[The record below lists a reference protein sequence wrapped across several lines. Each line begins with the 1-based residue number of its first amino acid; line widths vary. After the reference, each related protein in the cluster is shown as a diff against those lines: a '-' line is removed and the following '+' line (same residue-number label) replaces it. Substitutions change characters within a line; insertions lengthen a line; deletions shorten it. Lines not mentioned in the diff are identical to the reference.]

1 MKSILRKIFFRDES
15 SACAF
20 IPSMRPSKLIWV
32 IALLFGLPCV
42 AHANAG
48 TPLIWGGFF
57 HLYIGNA
64 LIGILEGKLLK
75 RMFHGKCFH
84 AVVMMILANYFSAI
98 CGFFFRIFLQSRW
111 VDAWTLNNFRI
122 NALLLAIVLWL
133 LTIGLELPFVRWAM
147 EKSMRNWLKALKCSL
162 IIQSISY
169 ILLIGWYI
177 LCGSNSL
184 MTCKVVK
191 PEEITV
197 PDGICIYYVSSQDRK
212 VYKMRPGKDEPVL
225 VSDQILSGEEVK
237 LFAIQETPELEKAD
251 IVAVN
256 FHFFGSNTP
265 VPIFPKFADAD
276 KALIEPLNE
285 KGKYEFSRTHWYS
298 RPLGDAVNS
307 NHRFEAPPYYPDF
320 GMSLLTRRAAGDK
333 DQYYDNG
340 KPDKYGFNRSEWKN
354 DGRVLA
360 LASPLVAWNIFN
372 VIQLPNDIVLLEM
385 NKQLC
390 LFDYKTRRIALLA
403 KGFGA
408 TAILE

>member
-1 MKSILRKIFFRDES
+1 MKSILRKIFFWDES
-15 SACAF
+15 TTCAF
-20 IPSMRPSKLIWV
+20 MPSIRPSKLIWV
-32 IALLFGLPCV
+32 VALLFGLPCV

-48 TPLIWGGFF
+48 TPLILGGYF
-57 HLYIGNA
+57 HLFIGNA

-84 AVVMMILANYFSAI
+84 AVILMIFANYFSAF
-98 CGFFFRIFLQSRW
+98 CGMFFRIFLQGIW

-147 EKSMRNWLKALKCSL
+147 EKSIRNWQKALKCSL

-191 PEEITV
+191 PEEINV
-197 PDGICIYYVSSQDRK
+197 PEGICIYYINSQDRK
-212 VYKMRPGKDEPVL
+212 VYKMHPGREKPVL
-225 VSDQILSGEEVK
+225 VSDQILSGEDVK
-237 LFAIQETPELEKAD
+237 LFAIQETPESEKAD
-251 IVAVN
+251 LVAVK
-256 FHFFGSNTP
+256 FQFFEPNTQ
-265 VPIFPKFADAD
+265 VPILPHFATVD

-285 KGKYEFSRTHWYS
+285 KGKYEFSMTHWYS

-307 NHRFEAPPYYPDF
+307 NHRFEAPPHYPDF
-320 GMSLLTRRAAGDK
+320 GMSLLTRRTPEDK
-333 DQYYDNG
+333 SQQNYNRY
-340 KPDKYGFNRSEWKN
+340 DKYGFNYNEWRD

>member
-1 MKSILRKIFFRDES
+1 MRSILRKIFFWDES
-15 SACAF
+15 TTCAF
-20 IPSMRPSKLIWV
+20 MPSMRYSKLIWV
-32 IALLFGLPCV
+32 VVLLFGLPCV

-98 CGFFFRIFLQSRW
+98 CGYFFRIFLQRRW
-111 VDAWTLNNFRI
+111 VDAWTLNNFRL
-122 NALLLAIVLWL
+122 NALLLAVVLWL

-147 EKSMRNWLKALKCSL
+147 EKSIRNWQKALKCSL

-184 MTCKVVK
+184 MTCKVVR
-191 PEEITV
+191 PDEITV
-197 PDGICIYYVSSQDRK
+197 PDGICIYYISSQDMK
-212 VYKMRPGKDEPVL
+212 VYKMCLGRNEPDL

-237 LFAIQETPELEKAD
+237 LFAIQETPESEKAD
-251 IVAVN
+251 LIAVN
-256 FHFFGSNTP
+256 FQFFGPNTQ
-265 VPIFPKFADAD
+265 VPILPQLADAG
-276 KALIEPLNE
+276 KALLEPLNE
-285 KGKYEFSRTHWYS
+285 KGKYEFSKNHWYS

-307 NHRFEAPPYYPDF
+307 NHRFEAPTYYPDR
-320 GMSLLTRRAAGDK
+320 GMSLLTKCMPEDK
-333 DQYYDNG
+333 DRYYNG
-340 KPDKYGFNRSEWKN
+340 KPNKYGFNRSEWKN
-354 DGRVLA
+354 EGCVLA

-403 KGFGA
+403 RGFGA